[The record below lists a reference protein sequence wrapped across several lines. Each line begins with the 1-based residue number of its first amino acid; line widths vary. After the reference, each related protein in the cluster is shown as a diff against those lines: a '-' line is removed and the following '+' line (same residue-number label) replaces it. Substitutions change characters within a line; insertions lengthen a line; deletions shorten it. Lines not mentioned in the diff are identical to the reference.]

1 LLFFPLPPDLCDLWL
16 PGVRSFLSFFP
27 SFFALLL
34 GVRSS
39 SFPEPG
45 FRFTL
50 SNPDDG
56 VFPPFNALPQ
66 SPTSPSI
73 AYRSKPVSCE
83 YVARVFVKCGRERRR
98 ASEKKP
104 EIPRRE
110 RLGKNAAV

>member
-1 LLFFPLPPDLCDLWL
+1 
-16 PGVRSFLSFFP
+16 
-27 SFFALLL
+27 
-34 GVRSS
+34 
-39 SFPEPG
+39 
-45 FRFTL
+45 
-50 SNPDDG
+50 
-56 VFPPFNALPQ
+56 LPQ